1 MEPKQS
7 KRKGKAL
14 GRDPFADMEWDD
26 GDEAAEEPSIKPL
39 FVDEPIITTNE
50 KPAISVDDNAP
61 DDLDDLAGMLM
72 GSDTAV
78 DLNPSPP
85 AADFDNVP
93 DDLDDLAGML
103 MDSDTAVDAP
113 IEEEPISDTEPD
125 EIPTDKTVNIDA
137 LLHRINSEI
146 ESINKSIQRKDTEE
160 SKSGYL
166 DDLVADI
173 DEQIGTLYNTR
184 NTEHTKLPD
193 EQSNP
198 ADETDQYIIFELMDN
213 TYAMPISNVTE
224 IGRPLPI
231 TTVPNVPHWL
241 LGIAN
246 LRGDIISIVDLRG
259 FLGLSPAD
267 STQEGRLLITR
278 STNEETAVGLIVDSV
293 SGIRFLQN
301 REINTSTAVTKS
313 KVAPYLRGIYSDK
326 EQLLIVLN
334 IDKLLLSSE
343 MQQFK

>member
-1 MEPKQS
+1 
-7 KRKGKAL
+7 
-14 GRDPFADMEWDD
+14 
-26 GDEAAEEPSIKPL
+26 
-39 FVDEPIITTNE
+39 
-50 KPAISVDDNAP
+50 
-61 DDLDDLAGMLM
+61 MLM
-72 GSDTAV
+72 GSD
-78 DLNPSPP
+78 LS
-85 AADFDNVP
+85 
-93 DDLDDLAGML
+93 DDEL
-103 MDSDTAVDAP
+103 
-113 IEEEPISDTEPD
+113 IKEETISDTDVELSTKPD

-146 ESINKSIQRKDTEE
+146 ESINKSIQHKNTGKT
-160 SKSGYL
+160 KSGKPVESDYL
-166 DDLVADI
+166 DHLIADI
-173 DEQIGTLYNTR
+173 DEQIETLYSTE
-184 NTEHTKLPD
+184 NTENTGLPN

-198 ADETDQYIIFELMDN
+198 ANKTDQYIIFELMNN
-213 TYAMPISNVTE
+213 TYAMPIGNVTE

-246 LRGDIISIVDLRG
+246 LRGDIISMVDLRG

-293 SGIRFLQN
+293 SSIRFLQN
-301 REINTSTAVTKS
+301 REINTTTAVTKS
-313 KVAPYLRGIYSDK
+313 KVAPYLRGIYNDK
-326 EQLLIVLN
+326 EQLLVVLN